1 MTETRLYKI
10 LRRASPTVAWAV
22 PDPADVAA
30 YDALVKSIPGFIDE
44 SRTETRDE
52 RTRVFRVEG
61 EDNARALHAA
71 LTDQTDPRVRA
82 LDDARPEGVELSWR
96 LTMIRER

>member
-10 LRRASPTVAWAV
+10 LRRSASTVAWAV
-22 PDPADVAA
+22 PDPDDVAA
-30 YDALVKSIPGFIDE
+30 YDALVKSIPGFLGDY
-44 SRTETRDE
+44 RTDSGDE

-61 EDNARALHAA
+61 EDNARRLHAA